1 MPVRFHACPELESEP
16 LPEHTFDVE
25 RRRRGRRV
33 LLLAL
38 LVVLAGLLLVI
49 KLLPDDPEAT
59 GFPMDIE
66 WSGEAG
72 YASLAEGQI
81 VRLRVEGDRVETD
94 VLASGLKFPRGIAL
108 VGGTLYVAELGA
120 LLCENPVPRCKG
132 ENVGPTTADGERR
145 LLADSSG
152 RILAYPVTDGGLG
165 EPRVLVDELHYVNTD
180 HGLNDLDLGPDGML
194 YLSVGNVDQ
203 LAWDDDGSPPEGP
216 DTGHLGTILRIDPAS
231 SEIEVFAEGL
241 RNVYGLTFDADGR
254 LWGVDNDG
262 RGRGPWRAE
271 ELLHIQEGLDYGFPD
286 DGTVGPYARR
296 TGFATWI
303 MPTGAGSSGITVDG
317 DSVISG
323 ACGRV
328 TRVEIAGNGGDAS
341 ENQVRRTGCVTAIE
355 RLPDG
360 RLLLG
365 TVLGGEPFV
374 VIDEEDL
381 FDS

>member
-1 MPVRFHACPELESEP
+1 MPVVELESEP
-16 LPEHTFDVE
+16 LPDHSVDATP
-25 RRRRGRRV
+25 RRRGRRI
-33 LLLAL
+33 LLLAV
-38 LVVLAGLLLVI
+38 LVVLASLLLVI
-49 KLLPDDPEAT
+49 KLLPDDQEAT

-66 WSGEAG
+66 WAGDAG
-72 YASLAEGQI
+72 YASMAEGQI
-81 VRLRVEGDRVETD
+81 LRLRVDGDRVETD
-94 VLASGLKFPRGIAL
+94 VLASGLAFPRGIAL
-108 VGGTLYVAELGA
+108 DGDTLYVAELGE
-120 LLCENPVPRCKG
+120 LPCENPVPRCKG
-132 ENVGPTTADGERR
+132 ENVGPTTADGERQ

-152 RILAYPVTDGGLG
+152 RILAYPVTDDGLG
-165 EPRVLVDELHYVNTD
+165 EPRVLVDELHYANTD

-194 YLSVGNVDQ
+194 YLSVGNIDQ
-203 LAWDDDGSPPEGP
+203 LAWEDDGDPPDGP
-216 DTGHLGTILRIDPAS
+216 ETELLGSVLQIDP
-231 SEIEVFAEGL
+231 ETGDIEVFARGL

-271 ELLHIQEGLDYGFPD
+271 ELLHIQQGLDYGFPD
-286 DGTVGPYARR
+286 DGTVGPYTRR
-296 TGFATWI
+296 TGFAEWI

-317 DSVISG
+317 DVVMSG

-328 TRVEIAGNGGDAS
+328 TRVALGGDGGDAS
-341 ENQVRRTGCVTAIE
+341 ETQVRRTGCVTAIE

-374 VIDEEDL
+374 VIGEEDL